1 MKRERG
7 VVAALGLALLVSA
20 TGAES
25 AVLDVEVWTDRG
37 NDAVYQPGDVME
49 VRVRSSMDAYLL
61 VYEVDSE
68 GRVNLLFPE
77 RGSRGFVEGRATVR
91 VPSEQ
96 SNLDLVVEGSAG
108 EGFVVAIA
116 SSEPFKDLPWYLRP
130 VDMQATELGYQGAPP
145 TAEEGVTSDGKIVGD
160 PFVAMERIRRNVV
173 ATPDDA
179 SRFATAY
186 TTYYIHHQV
195 KYPRYLCNDCHRPGY
210 WAWWDGFDPYYAHC
224 SVFDFRVNWYW
235 GWGPGYWFG
244 YVPYYYYV
252 YRPDCPPRYRVFS
265 SRYCSSW
272 DGYAT
277 RSGQWGGDLRRYKS
291 DPPAGYIPPSGYKDR
306 TTSRPPGFI
315 SNRTV
320 ARGRHSGSGGIVPVR
335 RGEGGTSE
343 TPQRVA
349 RSLRDPGT
357 SPRGGDQGRQS
368 APRIVTRGETGRSS
382 TPSSGS
388 WRSPGS
394 NRTAKPQGTR
404 SGTQSGTR
412 GGSSRPGRSASP
424 APRVR
429 SQNEQGSIPVPRSE
443 TPPAEPRADA
453 TPWYEWWRE
462 GPRSEKASPVESR
475 GQEQRVEPVTRFEYR
490 PPEQRPEPPK
500 VDSRREEPRP
510 EPQRVETRREEPR
523 PPAPAPSVEPKREER
538 RAEPTRDPG
547 LREKSTGRSPRGRN
561 GTS

>member
-7 VVAALGLALLVSA
+7 VVAALGLALMVLT
-20 TGAES
+20 TGAEG

-37 NDAVYQPGDVME
+37 NDGVYQPGDVME
-49 VRVRSSMDAYLL
+49 VRTRTSADAYLL

-68 GRVNLLFPE
+68 GRVNLLYPE
-77 RGSRGFVEGRATVR
+77 RGSRGFVEGRQTLR
-91 VPSEQ
+91 VPSDQ
-96 SNLDLVVEGSAG
+96 SNLELVVEGSAG

-116 SSEPFKDLPWYLRP
+116 STEPFKDLPWYLRP
-130 VDMQATELGYQGAPP
+130 VDMQAADLGYEGAPP
-145 TAEEGVTSDGKIVGD
+145 TPEEGVTSDGKIVGD
-160 PFVAMERIRRNVV
+160 PFVAMERIRRGVV

-195 KYPRYLCNDCHRPGY
+195 KYPRYLCNDCHRPGA

-235 GWGPGYWFG
+235 GWGPNYWFG

-252 YRPDCPPRYRVFS
+252 YRPDCPPRYRVYS

-272 DGYAT
+272 DAYGY
-277 RSGQWGGDLRRYKS
+277 RSNIWGGALRRYKS
-291 DPPAGYIPPSGYKDR
+291 DPPAGYVPPSQYKDR

-320 ARGRHSGSGGIVPVR
+320 ARGRHGGSITPIR
-335 RGEGGTSE
+335 RGDPGATE

-357 SPRGGDQGRQS
+357 SSRSGDQGRQS
-368 APRIVTRGETGRSS
+368 APRIVETRGETGQGS
-382 TPSSGS
+382 PSSGS

-394 NRTAKPQGTR
+394 SRGARPQAPRG
-404 SGTQSGTR
+404 GTQSAPR
-412 GGSSRPGRSASP
+412 GGASRGGRSSSP
-424 APRVR
+424 PPRIR
-429 SQNEQGSIPVPRSE
+429 TQNEQGSIPVPRYELPHS
-443 TPPAEPRADA
+443 PPEPRAEV
-453 TPWYEWWRE
+453 TPRFEWRGE
-462 GPRSEKASPVESR
+462 EPRSETTSRVEVR
-475 GQEQRVEPVTRFEYR
+475 PQEQRVEPAPRFEFR
-490 PPEQRPEPPK
+490 AP
-500 VDSRREEPRP
+500 EPRP
-510 EPQRVETRREEPR
+510 EPPRVETRREEQRPQSVPAAEPR
-523 PPAPAPSVEPKREER
+523 REER
-538 RAEPTRDPG
+538 RAEPARDQG
-547 LREKSTGRSPRGRN
+547 SREKRTQQSPRGRN